1 MFIFRPVATREI
13 RKSLCFNPRL
23 LLFAPL
29 LISLASS
36 PVFSQ
41 DCWQLYT
48 YCSQYGGQY
57 CTDFQNL
64 CQPFWPYDYCG
75 CMAARHDEYFC
86 HQFCAYTVCTCVELC
101 PVQSVDVSGPASL
114 IIGGEDGMYQAM
126 PSPGFGSGFWEWS
139 LSNPFAGS
147 LSPAFSSP
155 TFYPIAPPSATLV
168 EATFHPSDAYCPDV
182 TGWTPVVT
190 DCPAYSVS
198 IDGPPAA
205 VAGGNDE
212 TFSASV
218 LIRRYPG
225 YSSGRSRTLRPGVS
239 PPTAVSARS
248 ARATRD
254 NNKHPSHFLTSVGSP
269 NGASSALTVIKLE
282 IQAGGNVLSED
293 NFDSDKC
300 YISTTPAMPQI
311 TARLRPGQSTWR
323 CSVEPFGA
331 VSSAQQKR

>member
-218 LIRRYPG
+218 YPP
-225 YSSGRSRTLRPGVS
+225 LPGVFQWS
-239 PPTAVSARS
+239 LSNPQAGS
-248 ARATRD
+248 
-254 NNKHPSHFLTSVGSP
+254 LSP
-269 NGASSALTVIKLE
+269 NGSQCTFSPGDSGQQQTSKSLSHLRSVARTVPPAL
-282 IQAGGNVLSED
+282 
-293 NFDSDKC
+293 
-300 YISTTPAMPQI
+300 
-311 TARLRPGQSTWR
+311 
-323 CSVEPFGA
+323 
-331 VSSAQQKR
+331 